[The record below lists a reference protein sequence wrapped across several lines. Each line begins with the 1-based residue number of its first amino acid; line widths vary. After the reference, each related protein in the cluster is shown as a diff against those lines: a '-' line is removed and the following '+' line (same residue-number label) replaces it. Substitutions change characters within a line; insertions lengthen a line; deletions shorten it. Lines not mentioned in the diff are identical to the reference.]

1 MFLVAFLFGFVCGV
15 GAIAAVVVFSVLTVN
30 RGRDDDEFEF

>member
-15 GAIAAVVVFSVLTVN
+15 GSLATVVVLSALVVN
-30 RGRDDDEFEF
+30 SGRNDDEFKF